1 MEERERQFIPGLGTL
16 LLAILFLGGIGVL
29 LHDFKGLQHGPWGAL
44 AWGGAV
50 FFSFILGTAYISRR
64 LLPLPYNPG
73 WAEGFRLLLQNY
85 VKGAANAL
93 YGRRADPALRSV
105 KKSKLK
111 SDELSPSFAWLG
123 AGFLYSHQ
131 AAAITRGN
139 GYSRAD
145 GPGLVILRGG
155 ETVAQVFDLR
165 PQSRKMKVS
174 ALTRDGIPVET
185 SVSVTFKVRGPAT
198 DRRRPRSVE
207 TDPIPYPY
215 DKDALFDLNYT
226 ASVVDD
232 DRRDWTEQVC
242 PQAATLLITE
252 IGKYPL
258 ADLLVSAASEPL
270 AEIKNNIKAGL
281 KEQQTNS
288 EFQIISRGIDIL
300 GVGVGPLE
308 LSADVIAKRVATWQV
323 EWRNRTAQEAI
334 SGDIEAKRVYQKA
347 LAEAQVEN
355 IEKLLTSIEAMRSQ
369 GIELHEIVMGRIM
382 QILEAIAAAR
392 TLTPLSSRA
401 ATASLAADATSH
413 LRRVLEQ
420 NEE

>member
-1 MEERERQFIPGLGTL
+1 M
-16 LLAILFLGGIGVL
+16 
-29 LHDFKGLQHGPWGAL
+29 
-44 AWGGAV
+44 
-50 FFSFILGTAYISRR
+50 
-64 LLPLPYNPG
+64 
-73 WAEGFRLLLQNY
+73 
-85 VKGAANAL
+85 
-93 YGRRADPALRSV
+93 GRRISPVAAELLEGRGQRSLWTASRTRPAGS
-105 KKSKLK
+105 KKSKAK
-111 SDELSPSFAWLG
+111 TNELSPSFEWLG

-145 GPGLVILRGG
+145 GPGLVILRDG
-155 ETVAQVFDLR
+155 ETIAQIFDLR

-185 SVSVTFKVRGPAT
+185 SVSVTFQVRRPAP

-232 DRRDWTEQVC
+232 AQRDWTEQVC
-242 PQAATLLITE
+242 PQAATLLVTE

-258 ADLLVSAASEPL
+258 ADLLVSAGAEPL
-270 AEIKNNIKAGL
+270 AEIKNNIKVGL

-288 EFQIISRGIDIL
+288 EFQTISKGIDIL
-300 GVGVGPLE
+300 GIGVGALE
-308 LSADVIAKRVATWQV
+308 LPADVIAKRVATWQV
-323 EWRNRTAQEAI
+323 EWRNRAAQEAV
-334 SGDIEAKRVYQKA
+334 SGDIEAKRVYQQA

-355 IEKLLTSIEAMRSQ
+355 IEKLLTSVEAMRSQ
-369 GIELHEIVMGRIM
+369 GIELHEVVMRRIM
-382 QILEAIAAAR
+382 EILEGIAAAR

-401 ATASLAADATSH
+401 ATASLAAGATSE
-413 LRRVLEQ
+413 LRRMLEQ
-420 NEE
+420 DEE

>member
-1 MEERERQFIPGLGTL
+1 MEERERQFIPGLGIL
-16 LLAILFLGGIGVL
+16 VLAILILGGIGAL
-29 LHDFKGLQHGPWGAL
+29 LHDFKGLQHGLWGAL
-44 AWGGAV
+44 VWGGGV
-50 FFSFILGTAYISRR
+50 FISFILGTAYISRR

-73 WAEGFRLLLQNY
+73 WAEGFRLLRRNY
-85 VKGAANAL
+85 WKGAANAL
-93 YGRRADPALRSV
+93 YGRRAETVLRGS
-105 KKSKLK
+105 KKSKAK
-111 SDELSPSFAWLG
+111 TNELSPSFEWLG

-145 GPGLVILRGG
+145 GPGLVILRDG
-155 ETVAQVFDLR
+155 ETIAQIFDLR

-185 SVSVTFKVRGPAT
+185 SVSVTFQVRRPAP

-232 DRRDWTEQVC
+232 AQRDWTQQVC
-242 PQAATLLITE
+242 PQAATLLVTE

-258 ADLLVSAASEPL
+258 ADLLVSAGAEPL
-270 AEIKNNIKAGL
+270 AEIKNNIKVGL

-288 EFQIISRGIDIL
+288 EFQTISKGIDIL
-300 GVGVGPLE
+300 GIGVGALE
-308 LSADVIAKRVATWQV
+308 LPADVIAKRVATWQV
-323 EWRNRTAQEAI
+323 EWRNRAAQEAV
-334 SGDIEAKRVYQKA
+334 SGDIEAKRVYQQA

-355 IEKLLTSIEAMRSQ
+355 IEKLLTSVEAMRSQ
-369 GIELHEIVMGRIM
+369 GIELHEVVMRRIM
-382 QILEAIAAAR
+382 EILEGIAAAR

-401 ATASLAADATSH
+401 ATASLAAGATSE
-413 LRRVLEQ
+413 LRRMLEQ
-420 NEE
+420 DEE